1 MRFARHMA
9 LFPLGKQPGMEQEDF
24 GVLQMNLSA
33 GPSKTVGV
41 SCLIYGNYT
50 VQTVL
55 PEKAVYLIS
64 YADGVTRSVDVKLNN
79 SPI

>member
-1 MRFARHMA
+1 MKIIKGKPDQLETIFSLLDATNKTGVMRFARHMA
-9 LFPLGKQPGMEQEDF
+9 LFPLGKQPGMEQKDF

-55 PEKAVYLIS
+55 P
-64 YADGVTRSVDVKLNN
+64 
-79 SPI
+79 